1 MSAVADSRTHTRPDV
16 REIANPERIM
26 VADGAMGTM
35 LYARGV
41 FINQCYD
48 ELNVR
53 SPELVLDVHRAYVKA
68 GAELLET
75 NSFGANRLKLAQ
87 YGLENHVAE
96 FNRRA
101 AEIAREAAGA
111 NVLVAGAV
119 GPLGV
124 RIEPFGATSREEA
137 RGHFREQ
144 MHALLD
150 GGADCFLLETFSD
163 LGEIEQALAAARE
176 LSPGTPV
183 IAQMT
188 IGQDGLTPFG
198 ATPEDVA
205 RTLDEWGADVIGLNC
220 SVGPQAILEAIERMA
235 AVTKRKLSAQPNAGM
250 PRDVS
255 GRTMYMAS
263 PEYMASYARHFI
275 QAGAKLL
282 GGCCGTTPEHIKS
295 LVDGIRPL
303 VPRNQRRASVRY
315 QMPHTLGADEPGAE
329 SAAAAGVD
337 AMPFARRSRWAG
349 KIARNEFVT
358 SVEIVPPRGVDATA
372 MLEGVSAL
380 KVAGVDAVNV
390 PDGPRAQSRMGA
402 LMTSLLIE
410 QRIGMETVTHY
421 CCRDRNLLGML
432 SDLLGASAMGLR
444 NLLIITGDPPK
455 MGPYPD
461 ATAVFDIDS
470 IGLTN
475 LVSRLNKGLDPG
487 GNAIGRP
494 TAFTIGVGVNPA
506 ALDPGYELRRF
517 EWKVD
522 AGAEYAI
529 TQPVFDV
536 EQLERFVDSIAH
548 VRIPIVAG
556 IWPLVSARNAEF
568 LANEVPGVVVPDTV
582 LARMR
587 SASEKSKEHAVA
599 EGIAIAREMLER
611 VRGAVQGA
619 QVSAPFGK
627 VELAVRVFES

>member
-1 MSAVADSRTHTRPDV
+1 MTVIVNGVRTTERPDV
-16 REIANPERIM
+16 REISDPERIM

-111 NVLVAGAV
+111 NVFVAGAV

-124 RIEPFGATSREEA
+124 RIEPFGATSRDEA
-137 RGHFREQ
+137 RGYFREQ
-144 MHALLD
+144 MQALLD
-150 GGADCFLLETFSD
+150 GGADCFLIETFSD
-163 LGEIEQALAAARE
+163 LGEMEQAVAAARE
-176 LSPGTPV
+176 VSLSTPV

-188 IGQDGLTPFG
+188 IGPDGLTPFG

-275 QAGAKLL
+275 QAGAKLI

-303 VPRNQRRASVRY
+303 MPRNQRKPSARY
-315 QMPHTLGADEPGAE
+315 QLPHTLGLDDVGGEHAP
-329 SAAAAGVD
+329 AAVGVEE
-337 AMPFARRSRWAG
+337 MPFARRSRWAG
-349 KIARNEFVT
+349 
-358 SVEIVPPRGVDATA
+358 
-372 MLEGVSAL
+372 
-380 KVAGVDAVNV
+380 
-390 PDGPRAQSRMGA
+390 
-402 LMTSLLIE
+402 
-410 QRIGMETVTHY
+410 
-421 CCRDRNLLGML
+421 
-432 SDLLGASAMGLR
+432 
-444 NLLIITGDPPK
+444 
-455 MGPYPD
+455 
-461 ATAVFDIDS
+461 
-470 IGLTN
+470 
-475 LVSRLNKGLDPG
+475 
-487 GNAIGRP
+487 
-494 TAFTIGVGVNPA
+494 
-506 ALDPGYELRRF
+506 
-517 EWKVD
+517 
-522 AGAEYAI
+522 
-529 TQPVFDV
+529 
-536 EQLERFVDSIAH
+536 
-548 VRIPIVAG
+548 
-556 IWPLVSARNAEF
+556 
-568 LANEVPGVVVPDTV
+568 
-582 LARMR
+582 
-587 SASEKSKEHAVA
+587 
-599 EGIAIAREMLER
+599 
-611 VRGAVQGA
+611 
-619 QVSAPFGK
+619 
-627 VELAVRVFES
+627 